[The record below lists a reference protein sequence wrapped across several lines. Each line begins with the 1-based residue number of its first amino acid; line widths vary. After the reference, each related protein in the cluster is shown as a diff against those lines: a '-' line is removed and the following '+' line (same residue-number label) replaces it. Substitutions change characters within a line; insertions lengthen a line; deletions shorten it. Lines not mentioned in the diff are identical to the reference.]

1 MFYKGNRYLIILIII
16 LTLFVVGFI
25 IQKRYLKRQ
34 LNELERIE
42 KIHHTNLIE
51 NKFDEIIL
59 QYSYHEDEFIE
70 QRLYNVI
77 DSVLKSCL
85 HPFSTEDN
93 FEYILTNEQDFI
105 LHYFGNSPK
114 SLKEKIVTKNYFE
127 VAKLHFKNREEIIIW
142 IQNRFA
148 WQNRAIL
155 LMFSFLWISFCLVT
169 LGFIVYIWEKQRR
182 MQKIRLDVINN
193 MSHEFKTPLTSI
205 QLISEMI
212 LQHGPDLKDE
222 KLKHYAGIIH
232 QETDKMLQQAKQI
245 LNSAYYDQSKVVLR
259 KRVFNLHGLIEYV
272 LNSYTTVYN
281 ENEISVSMSLSAG
294 YPFATVDRNHFIN
307 VLTNLLDNARKYS
320 KNGHVHVCFKTYNV
334 KNKIFIEIQDNGIGI
349 EAKYQKLIFERFYR
363 VPSGNIHEKS
373 GYGVGLFYV
382 KTILKQMNAEIGVR
396 SKPGEGSVFIVQFK
410 KANKHL

>member
-1 MFYKGNRYLIILIII
+1 M
-16 LTLFVVGFI
+16 
-25 IQKRYLKRQ
+25 
-34 LNELERIE
+34 E
-42 KIHHTNLIE
+42 
-51 NKFDEIIL
+51 
-59 QYSYHEDEFIE
+59 
-70 QRLYNVI
+70 
-77 DSVLKSCL
+77 CL
-85 HPFSTEDN
+85 HPYSIEEN
-93 FEYILTNEQDFI
+93 FEYILTNEQDII
-105 LHYFGNSPK
+105 LYYFGNSQK
-114 SLKEKIVTKNYFE
+114 SLKEKIDRKNYFE
-127 VAKLHFKNREEIIIW
+127 IETLRFNNRGEIIIW

-155 LMFSFLWISFCLVT
+155 LFFTLLWISFCLVT
-169 LGFIVYIWEKQRR
+169 LGFMVYIWEKQRR

-245 LNSAYYDQSKVVLR
+245 LNSAYYDQSKVILR
-259 KRVFNLHGLIEYV
+259 KRIFNIHGLIEYI

-281 ENEISVSMSLSAG
+281 VNEISVSLSLSAG
-294 YPFATVDRNHFIN
+294 YPFVLVDRNHFIN

-334 KNKIFIEIQDNGIGI
+334 KNKIFIEVQDNGIGI
-349 EAKYQKLIFERFYR
+349 ETKYQNLIFERFYR

-373 GYGVGLFYV
+373 GYGVGLYYV
-382 KTILKQMNAEIGVR
+382 KTILKQMNADIRVK
-396 SKPGEGSVFIVQFK
+396 SKPGEGSVFIIQFK
-410 KANKHL
+410 KANKHFKKSYNHGER